1 MNVANPP
8 VQSATES
15 STTGVY
21 KVYIRAT
28 PAAIWQAI
36 TDPEWTVRYG
46 YGGYAHYDLRPGGA
60 LKHLPDEKMQAA
72 AAEYGFPC
80 PEVIV
85 DGEVLEVDEP
95 RLLKTTWRMLMDP
108 TTTAEGFTTITYEIG
123 ELDLGYC
130 SLTVIHECENAPATL
145 YMVSGSGDAAPNE
158 GGGGH
163 PWILSDLKS
172 LLETGKGLAG

>member
-1 MNVANPP
+1 MTITNP
-8 VQSATES
+8 A
-15 STTGVY
+15 TTGVY

-28 PAAIWQAI
+28 AAAIWQAI

-80 PEVIV
+80 PDVIV
-85 DGEVLEVDEP
+85 DGEVLEADEP
-95 RLLKTTWRMLMDP
+95 RLLKTTWRMLMDA
-108 TTTAEGFTTITYEIG
+108 TTAAEPFTTFTYEIVEIAG
-123 ELDLGYC
+123 GYC
-130 SLTVIHECENAPATL
+130 SLTVIHECEGAPATL
-145 YMVSGSGDAAPNE
+145 RMVSGDNGAPPNE

-172 LLETGKGLAG
+172 VLETGKGLAG